1 MDVTIFQING
11 RVFRLLN
18 VHTIMEEEDKNIIRV
33 WMQEGNFNKY
43 SNFRSDLIAQIK
55 IGGKHE
61 YKKG

>member
-11 RVFRLLN
+11 RIYRLAN
-18 VHTIMEEEDKNIIRV
+18 VSIMMEDKEQCTIAIWLEDSSFKKFETN
-33 WMQEGNFNKY
+33 
-43 SNFRSDLIAQIK
+43 LIAQIK